1 MTLQEY
7 FENTKGTGILGT
19 ADSDGQVD
27 LALYSRP
34 HFLEDDDSIITFIMN
49 DRLSHANLTANKKAA
64 YLFKEEGPGHR
75 GKRLYLTMMDE
86 EKNSDKIDSI
96 RRSTRHHTGEKTG
109 DKYLVTFRV
118 DRIRPLVGD

>member
-19 ADSDGQVD
+19 ADSNGQVD

-49 DRLSHANLTANKKAA
+49 DRLSHANLAANEKAA
-64 YLFKEEGPGHR
+64 YLFKEEGPGHK
-75 GKRLYLTMMDE
+75 GKRLYLTMMGE

-96 RRSTRHHTGEKTG
+96 RRSTRHHTGENKG